1 MTRIPPLALSMLTLV
16 TWTLVL
22 AVALG
27 RAELLLIAVPLVL
40 RLVAASRAQPPRMAL
55 VQHTVSAARVVEGD
69 RVRVTVTVTAAGTV
83 PLVELFE
90 PLPPTTQ
97 VLEGSNHAVFTLA
110 NDDRLEWT
118 YEIACTR
125 RGALR
130 LGTVHAR
137 SWDRPGL
144 QTTEVVARDLKVVRV
159 WPLILPVRRVPRPR
173 RTQTSAGNYVAATVG
188 DGLEPGDIR
197 PFVPGDSV
205 RRVNWRASRR
215 WSRLYVTQYHQERNA
230 DVVLMLDSLA
240 EVGAAP
246 TTTLDVAIRAAASLA
261 AAYLARKDR
270 VGFIE
275 YGGVFHSVR
284 PGSGH
289 RQYTRLVDAML
300 SVSVMFSYVT
310 RDIGLVP
317 RRVLPPQALVIAI
330 TSLLDRRFEGVLIDL
345 AARGFDV
352 VVLGVSPIPLVRG
365 TSPASPT
372 RELASRLW
380 TLERRVRDDAL
391 RRRQL
396 TVVEWDPSQPLD
408 VALDGVGRH
417 RRQSALR

>member
-1 MTRIPPLALSMLTLV
+1 MTRITPLALSMLTLV
-16 TWTLVL
+16 TWSLVL
-22 AVALG
+22 GVALG
-27 RAELLLIAVPLVL
+27 RAELVVIAIPLVI
-40 RLVAASRAQPPRMAL
+40 RLAAATRTRPPREVA
-55 VQHTVSAARVVEGD
+55 VHQTVSAARVLEGD
-69 RVRVTVTVTAAGTV
+69 RVRVTAVVTATGAV
-83 PLVELFE
+83 PLVELFA
-90 PLPPTTQ
+90 PLPSTTH
-97 VLEGSNHAVFTLA
+97 VVAGSRHAVFALPA
-110 NDDRLEWT
+110 DDRVGWT
-118 YEIACTR
+118 YEIACPR

-137 SWDRPGL
+137 SWDRAGL
-144 QTTEVVARDLKVVRV
+144 QTTEVVARDPTVVRV
-159 WPLILPVRRVPRPR
+159 WPRLLPVRRMPRPR

-197 PFVPGDSV
+197 PFVSGDSV

-240 EVGAAP
+240 EVGVASA
-246 TTTLDVAIRAAASLA
+246 TTLDVAVRAAASLA

-289 RQYTRLVDAML
+289 RQYTRLIDAML
-300 SVSVMFSYVT
+300 GVSVMFSYVT

-330 TSLLDRRFEGVLIDL
+330 TSLLDRRFEAVLVDL
-345 AARGFDV
+345 AGRGFDV
-352 VVLGVSPIPLVRG
+352 VVLGVSPVPLVRD
-365 TSPASPT
+365 TLPASPT
-372 RELASRLW
+372 TDLASRLW
-380 TLERRVRDDAL
+380 LLERRVRDDGL

-396 TVVEWDPSQPLD
+396 TMVEWDPTQPLD

-417 RRQSALR
+417 RRRSAVR

>member
-1 MTRIPPLALSMLTLV
+1 VTRITPLALSMLTLV

-27 RAELLLIAVPLVL
+27 RAELILIAVPLAI
-40 RLVAASRAQPPRMAL
+40 RLVAATRAQAPRAVL
-55 VQHTVSAARVVEGD
+55 VQHAVSAARVLEGD
-69 RVRVTVTVTAAGTV
+69 RVRVTVTVTATGTV

-90 PLPPTTQ
+90 PLAPTMQ
-97 VLEGSNHAVFTLA
+97 VLEGSNHGVFTLG
-110 NDDRLEWT
+110 NDDRVEWT

-125 RGALR
+125 RGAPR

-144 QTTEVVARDLKVVRV
+144 QTTEVVARHPTVVRV
-159 WPLILPVRRVPRPR
+159 WPRLLPVRRVPRPR

-188 DGLEPGDIR
+188 DGLEPGEIR

-240 EVGAAP
+240 EVGVAP

-300 SVSVMFSYVT
+300 SISVMFSYVT

-317 RRVLPPQALVIAI
+317 RRVLPAQALVIAI

-352 VVLGVSPIPLVRG
+352 VVLGVSPVPLVRG
-365 TSPASPT
+365 TQPSSPS

-380 TLERRVRDDAL
+380 TLERRVRDDGL